1 MIEQHIAD
9 LLNHPKVVETRHHL
23 HHSIPKHDH
32 LLRSVRFSYRL
43 AQMLGAD
50 ERVCARAALI
60 HDIDSRYGTL
70 TTHGAIAARWAAEQ
84 GESDE
89 VCRAIISH
97 MYPFG
102 PSPTSRE
109 AWVLVLADKAASVGD
124 IKQFVIGLADGRS
137 WRIRR
142 QLQQS
147 DPFHQCQRRWSI
159 RWKIRRKLQQQIPFY
174 RHRRRYWIKQRH
186 KVL

>member
-1 MIEQHIAD
+1 MVEQHIAD
-9 LLNHPKVVETRHHL
+9 LLDHPKVVETRHHL
-23 HHSIPKHDH
+23 HHSISKHDH

-50 ERVCARAALI
+50 ERVCTRAALI

-70 TTHGAIAARWAAEQ
+70 STHGAIAARWAAEQ

-102 PSPTSRE
+102 PPPTSRE
-109 AWVLVLADKAASVGD
+109 AWVLVLADKAASLGD
-124 IKQFVIGLADGRS
+124 IKQFVAGLADGRS

-147 DPFHQCQRRWSI
+147 DPFHHHHHRWNI
-159 RWKIRRKLQQQIPFY
+159 RWPVRHKVPQRTPFY
-174 RHRRRYWIKQRH
+174 HRRRYWSRQRH
-186 KVL
+186 KAL